1 MNPTWLPW
9 IAGASLIAGLVVLG
23 VLAWLLRDVRRI
35 EDAVEQLLKA
45 NAAND
50 FDAHR
55 FPAAAWPILHAV
67 GVKGMHV
74 AWQWYGVTYEMGW
87 GETNRPRMVAIPF
100 SAQVPNLSVLG
111 TLWVPWA
118 KGERRYFAK
127 RLADTVQLVL
137 LLDLWR
143 TAAATE
149 TGFALWSRTAT
160 LLLHDVK
167 NLAQFV
173 LYLPVTLE
181 SPDGAESERRSANRT
196 LAAALPAATERA
208 TRILSRLSH
217 WSEATQSTDALHP
230 IAVTSFLEAE
240 WARLGV
246 CVPIEG
252 EAVVVAVPERFREI
266 VQELWENSVRHQGT
280 FTRVAVRRDD
290 SARRAEVA
298 FVVAVSEPVTPQHVA
313 RWFQPFFSGDGQG
326 SGLGLFQA
334 QWAARACHGDL
345 TARVEECGVVF
356 CLTLPLY
363 EKGDRPG
370 SADRVE

>member
-1 MNPTWLPW
+1 MNATWLPW
-9 IAGASLIAGLVVLG
+9 IAGASLIAGLVVLS
-23 VLAWLLRDVRRI
+23 VLAWLLRDVQRI
-35 EDAVEQLLKA
+35 EDAAERLLQA

-50 FDAHR
+50 CDAHR

-74 AWQWYGVTYEMGW
+74 AWQWYGVRYEMGW
-87 GETNRPRMVAIPF
+87 GDTNRPRTVAIPF
-100 SAQVPNLSVLG
+100 SAQVPNLSVHG

-127 RLADTVQLVL
+127 RLADTLQLCL

-181 SPDGAESERRSANRT
+181 SPDDASSDRRSAHRM

-208 TRILSRLSH
+208 TRILSRLTH
-217 WSEATQSTDALHP
+217 WSETTQATDVLHP
-230 IAVTSFLEAE
+230 IALTPFLEAE
-240 WARLGV
+240 CARLGG

-252 EAVVVAVPERFREI
+252 EAIVAAVPERLREI
-266 VQELWENSVRHQGT
+266 VQELWENSERHQGT
-280 FTRVAVRRDD
+280 LTRIAVRRDD
-290 SARRAEVA
+290 AAHRAEVA
-298 FVVAVSEPVTPQHVA
+298 FAVAVSEPVTPQHVA

-345 TARVEECGVVF
+345 TARVEEGGVVF

-363 EKGDRPG
+363 GKGDRPE
-370 SADRVE
+370 SVDRVE